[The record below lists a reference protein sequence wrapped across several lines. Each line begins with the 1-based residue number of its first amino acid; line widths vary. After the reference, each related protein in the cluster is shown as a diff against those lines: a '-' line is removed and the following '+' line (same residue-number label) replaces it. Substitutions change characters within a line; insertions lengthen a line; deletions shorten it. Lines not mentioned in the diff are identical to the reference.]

1 MRKIWKDI
9 MALRHASKFFDQEWP
24 KLKKL
29 LIQTLLLI
37 LACEI
42 IMIVQYWPVQGITEI
57 IVQTVAQQQPLNI
70 SQFIYLTAFLL
81 VSLVLG
87 AFVHTKMDNVRND
100 FFCGEFATM
109 HAAAMDKMLN
119 LPTSW
124 HVEHSTGEKD
134 SKVKENIDRLEY
146 IVGFLGY
153 GALPVIMRIVITAFA
168 LLIIGW
174 QLLVYG
180 LICFALYLVL
190 ARINLPTMKRLSK
203 SWYNQR
209 EEISEHSKSLTSNW
223 YALRSFGREHEY
235 VQKHCDSYNQYWSDD
250 RDRHR
255 PWRNRLT
262 THEVLV
268 ATLTVVFYWL
278 LVGQTQYGVG
288 ITVGAMVMA
297 MFWMTRML
305 NNLYQLND
313 FFRYYYRG
321 MQSLREMVEFFN
333 TPSDMPQPEQPKWP
347 QKLEGAIRFKDVS
360 FQYPGKEK
368 WALRNINLEVNAGE
382 VIALVGES
390 GGGKSTLACLIAGE
404 RPATSGVV
412 EVDGIDIRELDLHR
426 YRSEGLAVVPQR
438 SSLLSST
445 IAENVAL
452 GKWDATDLEIENAL
466 KQAYAWDFV
475 ESLPN
480 GIHSKVGEHGVYLS
494 GGQQQRIAI
503 ARAFIRESSRV
514 LVLDEAT
521 SSLDGSSQKE
531 VQESLSRLVN
541 QHENKTVFVIAHR
554 LSTVKIAQRI
564 VVMQNGEMI
573 GEGTHDELLITCP
586 YYRHLCDLELNN
598 GSDNKE
604 KKWGEDLAPAEFAC
618 STA

>member
-9 MALRHASKFFDQEWP
+9 LALRQASKYFTKEWLP
-24 KLKKL
+24 LKKL
-29 LIQTLLLI
+29 IIKSLLLI
-37 LACEI
+37 LVCEVL
-42 IMIVQYWPVQGITEI
+42 MIVQYWPVQGITEI
-57 IVQTVAQQQPLNI
+57 IVQTVAQQQPLNF
-70 SQFIYLTAFLL
+70 SYFLYLSVFLWVSLL
-81 VSLVLG
+81 VG

-100 FFCGEFATM
+100 FLCGEFATM
-109 HAAAMDKMLN
+109 HSSAMDKMLN

-146 IVGFLGY
+146 IVGFLAY
-153 GALPVIMRIVITAFA
+153 GAVPVIMRIMITTFA
-168 LLIIGW
+168 LLFMGW
-174 QLLVYG
+174 QFLVYG
-180 LICFALYLVL
+180 LVCFVLYMVL

-203 SWYNQR
+203 SWYAQR
-209 EEISEHSKSLTSNW
+209 EEISEHSKSLISNW
-223 YALRSFGREHEY
+223 YALRSFGREDEY
-235 VQKHCDSYNQYWSDD
+235 IQKHCDSYYRYWKDD

-262 THEVLV
+262 THEILV
-268 ATLTVVFYWL
+268 ANLTVMFYWL
-278 LVGQTQYGVG
+278 LVIPTQYGYGV
-288 ITVGAMVMA
+288 TVGAMVMA

-321 MQSLREMVEFFN
+321 MQSLHEMVEFFN
-333 TPSDMPQPEQPKWP
+333 TQSDMPQPEQPKWP
-347 QKLEGAIRFKDVS
+347 KKLEGAISFNNVS
-360 FQYPGKEK
+360 FQYPGKEN
-368 WALRNINLEVNAGE
+368 WALRNINLQVAPGE

-390 GGGKSTLACLIAGE
+390 GGGKTTLASLIAGE
-404 RPATSGVV
+404 RPATEGVV
-412 EVDGIDIRELDLHR
+412 QVDGIDIRDLDLRR
-426 YRSEGLAVVPQR
+426 YRSEALAVVPQR
-438 SSLLSST
+438 SSLLSTT

-452 GKWDATDLEIENAL
+452 GKWDATELEVQNAL
-466 KQAYAWDFV
+466 KQAFAWDFV

-480 GIHSKVGEHGVYLS
+480 GINSKVGEHGVYLS

-503 ARAFIRESSRV
+503 ARAFIRDSSRV

-564 VVMQNGEMI
+564 IVMQNGEMI
-573 GEGTHDELLITCP
+573 GEGTHDQLIESCP
-586 YYRHLCDLELNN
+586 YYRQLCDLELNN
-598 GSDNKE
+598 GGSKKE
-604 KKWGEDLAPAEFAC
+604 HDGFGELTPAEFAC